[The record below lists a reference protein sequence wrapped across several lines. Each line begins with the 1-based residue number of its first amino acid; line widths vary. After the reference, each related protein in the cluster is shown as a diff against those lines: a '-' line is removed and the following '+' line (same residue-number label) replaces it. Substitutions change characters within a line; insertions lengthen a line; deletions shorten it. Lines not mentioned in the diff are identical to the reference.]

1 MDILLKLPILDIF
14 LLIGL
19 IIGLFTGLHNGVIR
33 KSFRLGVFVIISV
46 IAYFAL
52 VAFLTDFV

>member
-46 IAYFAL
+46 IA
-52 VAFLTDFV
+52 